1 MSDFIHTYSNLEDEY
16 ENRINFRKENRYV
29 YNGRVDIVDYP
40 GKQIFNLYNEPN
52 SGNKIFNT
60 EAIQTIHE
68 PNRLNTVY
76 FSVENINLIQN
87 MIRYQV
93 YIQTNK
99 KHIIGRQSD
108 LQLKIIMRSM
118 YLQYGKNLQ
127 NDIKTQVQQLNT
139 MVVKYSVPKIIS
151 GVKQYL
157 AYKRDVSTLPV
168 PMDRPKNLSSAGSK
182 VLQPNLF

>member
-68 PNRLNTVY
+68 PNRLNTV
-76 FSVENINLIQN
+76 
-87 MIRYQV
+87 
-93 YIQTNK
+93 
-99 KHIIGRQSD
+99 
-108 LQLKIIMRSM
+108 
-118 YLQYGKNLQ
+118 
-127 NDIKTQVQQLNT
+127 
-139 MVVKYSVPKIIS
+139 
-151 GVKQYL
+151 
-157 AYKRDVSTLPV
+157 
-168 PMDRPKNLSSAGSK
+168 
-182 VLQPNLF
+182 

>member
-1 MSDFIHTYSNLEDEY
+1 
-16 ENRINFRKENRYV
+16 
-29 YNGRVDIVDYP
+29 
-40 GKQIFNLYNEPN
+40 
-52 SGNKIFNT
+52 
-60 EAIQTIHE
+60 
-68 PNRLNTVY
+68 
-76 FSVENINLIQN
+76 